1 MRIPSIANVLGY
13 GLVLLLISGCA
24 SSPQRIEVSAK
35 PVDRPE
41 LTLPTADKLD
51 LRPIKWVIITE
62 ENYAEVVE
70 DIRKNGN
77 AVVFGLTDKGYENLS
92 LNLADLRSYIQQQNI
107 IIAAY
112 ENYYKNS
119 EKAIDD
125 ANAQI
130 EGAKEQVESQ
140 QPKQEKP
147 IWKIW

>member
-1 MRIPSIANVLGY
+1 M
-13 GLVLLLISGCA
+13 
-24 SSPQRIEVSAK
+24 
-35 PVDRPE
+35 
-41 LTLPTADKLD
+41 PTADKLD